1 MEDVVII
8 GAGAAGL
15 AAAAEV
21 AKAGRSYCLIEA
33 QPWIGGRARTER
45 ATFGVPVDLGCH
57 WLHSP
62 AQNPFTAA
70 AQRFGFRVRSGPQ
83 SKAYAWNGRAL
94 DGTQSA
100 EAEAYV
106 EACFDRIIAA
116 KAEPDCA
123 VSALFPKPGPW
134 HPLFEDAFLLKQ
146 GLPASAAS
154 AHDFGAYVWEGD
166 DWPVVDGL
174 GDLVARS
181 AEGVRAELST
191 VARRINWRR
200 AERVTVETDRGTI
213 EARQAIVTVSM
224 GVLQSGR
231 IAFDPALPDWARDAI
246 DALPMGSMN
255 KVVVGFR
262 RNVFGDLAHSLW
274 MSSAADR
281 QAVECVIRPGDENI
295 VVGMV
300 GGAFG
305 KELAGAGA
313 AAMADY
319 LVSALCD
326 LFGNAV
332 RDALEP
338 QKLFVDWDANPFT
351 AGCYAVAK
359 PGHADARERLNAPV
373 GERLHF
379 AGEALHT
386 RYCGD
391 VHGAHFSG
399 IAAAR
404 RALESLAPA

>member
-1 MEDVVII
+1 MNDVVII

-21 AKAGRSYCLIEA
+21 AKAGRRYSLIEA
-33 QPWIGGRARTER
+33 QPWIGGRARTDR

-62 AQNPFTAA
+62 AQNPFTPLAE
-70 AQRFGFRVRSGPQ
+70 RFGFRVRSGPQ
-83 SKAYAWNGRAL
+83 SEAYAWNGHML
-94 DGTQSA
+94 DGAQAA

-106 EACFDRIIAA
+106 ETCFDRIIAA
-116 KAEPDCA
+116 KPEPDCA
-123 VSALFPKPGPW
+123 VSALFPNPGPW

-146 GLPASAAS
+146 GLPSSVTS
-154 AHDFGAYVWEGD
+154 AHDFASYVWEGD

-181 AEGVRAELST
+181 AEGVRAELAT
-191 VARRINWRR
+191 AARRINWGRR
-200 AERVTVETDRGTI
+200 GGVTVETDRGTI

-224 GVLQSGR
+224 GVLQSGVIR
-231 IAFDPALPDWARDAI
+231 FDPALPNWALGAI

-255 KVVVGFR
+255 KIVIGFR
-262 RNVFGDLAHSLW
+262 RNVFGDVAHGLW

-281 QAVECVIRPGDENI
+281 QAVECVIRPGGENI
-295 VVGMV
+295 VIGMV

-305 KELAGAGA
+305 KQLAAAGAD
-313 AAMADY
+313 AMADY

-338 QKLFVDWDANPFT
+338 RQLLVDWDANPFT
-351 AGCYAVAK
+351 AGCYAAAK
-359 PGHADARERLNAPV
+359 PGHADARAILGTPV

-386 RYCGD
+386 RYVGD
-391 VHGAHFSG
+391 VHGAHYSG
-399 IAAAR
+399 IDAAR
-404 RALESLAPA
+404 RALESLATA